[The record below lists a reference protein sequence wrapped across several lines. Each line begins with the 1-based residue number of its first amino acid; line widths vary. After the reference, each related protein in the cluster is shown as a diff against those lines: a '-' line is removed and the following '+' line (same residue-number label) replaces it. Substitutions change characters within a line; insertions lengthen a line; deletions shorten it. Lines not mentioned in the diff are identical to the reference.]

1 MTAESFVQAHLKNLP
16 LLQRATPA
24 ELTLI
29 VPLVETFRLYPN
41 EYIFR
46 QGQPSR
52 GMYVLVEGRAL
63 LTRTEASGVESAVA
77 EMSAHQ
83 YVGDAAL
90 FTAGTE
96 TLSLR
101 VVETALVLFLARDR
115 FAALLA
121 QHPELTL
128 NINVPAAAKQ
138 NVSASVFPD
147 QRPGEQVVRMV
158 HRHWWVIAARSVLPG
173 LMAVFLLILGLLL
186 FGTGLGA
193 LIWGATALLLVASV
207 IFLYLD
213 WRNDYVIVTDQRIV
227 FVEEM
232 LVRFQTHVRDTPLK
246 SVQEVNFEIPTDP
259 FARLFNYGRINISTA
274 GSGGRVVIDYVPEP
288 RELQRIIFATR
299 QARTEVA
306 RQQDRNV
313 IDSRL
318 DQALGT
324 NAGGGSAPPASAG
337 GPANPPPAAQ
347 KPSRSPAAGGS
358 PPRGWLATRLTG
370 PNGESIYRK
379 HLSIW
384 ALRVIWPLLA
394 IVGAF
399 VLMLMS
405 LLVLGRGALG
415 LIELAAGVLM
425 MVIGG
430 VWFYLADWDWRND
443 YYIVGSDTISIIRQR
458 PLWLRDEKDQMLIT
472 QIDNVISKKV
482 GIVDSL
488 LNRGDVRIMLVGDDR
503 SEGRVFR
510 HVYGPERIQAE
521 ISQRRAEALERARSR
536 EAEQQQQTILDY
548 LAAYDA
554 RARAAQS
561 AGAQPTTP
569 VQPPPIQQP
578 PHQPPPPATLPGIQ
592 TGSRP
597 PGVPRARGQQ

>member
-1 MTAESFVQAHLKNLP
+1 MTAESFVQAHLRNLP

-24 ELTLI
+24 ELALI

-41 EYIFR
+41 EYVFR

-52 GMYVLVEGRAL
+52 GMYVLVEGRAV
-63 LTRTEASGVESAVA
+63 LTRTEANGVESVVA
-77 EMSAHQ
+77 EMGAHQ

-96 TLSLR
+96 MLSLR

-128 NINVPAAAKQ
+128 NINVPAAVKQSGGAK
-138 NVSASVFPD
+138 VFPD

-158 HRHWWVIAARSVLPG
+158 RRHWWAIVARSVLPG
-173 LMAVFLLILGLLL
+173 LLAVFLLILGLLL
-186 FGTGLGA
+186 LGTVLGV

-213 WRNDYVIVTDQRIV
+213 WRNDFVIVTDQRIV

-232 LVRFQTHVRDTPLK
+232 LMRFQTHVRDTPLK

-274 GSGGRVVIDYVPEP
+274 GSGGRVVIDYLPDP

-299 QARTEVA
+299 QTRTEVA
-306 RQQDRNV
+306 RQQNRNV
-313 IDSRL
+313 IDARL

-324 NAGGGSAPPASAG
+324 GTGDGSAPPAVAG
-337 GPANPPPAAQ
+337 GLADPPTAAQ
-347 KPSRSPAAGGS
+347 KPPRSPAAGAS
-358 PPRGWLATRLTG
+358 RPRGWLATRLTG

-384 ALRVIWPLLA
+384 ALKVIWPLLA

-415 LIELAAGVLM
+415 LIELAAGALLIV
-425 MVIGG
+425 VGG

-503 SEGRVFR
+503 GEGRVFR

-521 ISQRRAEALERARSR
+521 ISQRRAEALERTRSR

-554 RARAAQS
+554 RARASQS

-578 PHQPPPPATLPGIQ
+578 PHQSPPTTLPGVQ
-592 TGSRP
+592 GGSRP